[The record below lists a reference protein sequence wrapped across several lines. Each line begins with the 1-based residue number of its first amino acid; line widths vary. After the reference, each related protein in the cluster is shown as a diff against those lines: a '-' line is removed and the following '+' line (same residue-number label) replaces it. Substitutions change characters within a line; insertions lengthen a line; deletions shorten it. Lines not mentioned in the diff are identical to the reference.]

1 AGEEQ
6 VGFKVDLAV
15 GDGDHVRGDVGG
27 NVAFL
32 GLDDGKRGERTA
44 AVLVGELGGAFEQ
57 AAVKVEDVA
66 GVGLA
71 AGRTAKQQGEL
82 PVGGRLLAEVVV
94 DAQDVLAL
102 PHEVFAHGAAGVGGD
117 VLQRRGVG
125 SGGVDDDGVVHRA
138 VVAQGLHNVG
148 DGRFLLADRDV
159 DADHRVG
166 RAPVALLVD
175 DGVDGDG

>member
-1 AGEEQ
+1 EVEPQRAGDLLHRLDLRVAAHARDGDADVDGRAHAGEEQ

-117 VLQRRGVG
+117 VL
-125 SGGVDDDGVVHRA
+125 
-138 VVAQGLHNVG
+138 
-148 DGRFLLADRDV
+148 
-159 DADHRVG
+159 
-166 RAPVALLVD
+166 
-175 DGVDGDG
+175 